1 MTSGAGGRD
10 HAADPECVD
19 LTLEQVYSLPPI
31 PSGYTTSVVYVL
43 RRSLRPPEFVWML
56 VLADTEPFTKVYDAG
71 DPKDWLEPYFA
82 EVRGESTRF
91 IGASL
96 HGHTAGLLTYA
107 ETTWNNTL
115 WLVDIRVR
123 DDARRGGVGTA
134 LLEALKQRAHQ
145 EGVRGISVETQ
156 INNVPAINFYRKH
169 GFEISGFNDHYYE
182 NDDLE
187 RQDVALFLFW
197 ESPSRF

>member
-1 MTSGAGGRD
+1 MTSGTGGQD
-10 HAADPECVD
+10 HTADVVCLD
-19 LTLEQVYSLPPI
+19 LTREQVYSLPPI
-31 PSGYTTSVVYVL
+31 PSGYTTEVVYVL

-82 EVRGESTRF
+82 EVRAEGTRF

-96 HGHTAGLLTYA
+96 HDQIAGLLTYA
-107 ETTWNNTL
+107 ETTWNNTF
-115 WLVDIRVR
+115 WLVDIRVQGE
-123 DDARRGGVGTA
+123 ARRGGVGST
-134 LLEALKQRAHQ
+134 LLSALKGRARR

-169 GFEISGFNDHYYE
+169 GFEMSGFNDHYYE

-197 ESPSRF
+197 ETV

>member
-1 MTSGAGGRD
+1 MTLREGGGDHTAG
-10 HAADPECVD
+10 PECVD
-19 LTLEQVYSLPPI
+19 LTSDQVYSLPPI
-31 PSGYTTSVVYVL
+31 PSGYTTEVVYVL

-82 EVRGESTRF
+82 EVRAESTRF

-96 HGHTAGLLTYA
+96 RGQIASLLTYA
-107 ETTWNNTL
+107 ESTWNNTF

-123 DDARRGGVGTA
+123 GEARRTGLGSA
-134 LLEALKQRAHQ
+134 LLGELKGRARR

-197 ESPSRF
+197 ETV